1 MTVLRLEWPPWKTF
15 IIERNVVFER
25 FHKAVDE
32 ASQTKGRIDN
42 AAGEALAVLKAR
54 NQQERS
60 DPTG

>member
-15 IIERNVVFER
+15 ILERSVVFEK

-32 ASQTKGRIDN
+32 ASQAKGRIDS
-42 AAGEALAVLKAR
+42 AAGDALGVLQSR